1 MGEQERS
8 KRTKYKIMEAAA
20 QVFFEHGYDGAKIEQ
35 ILTAAGVTKGAL
47 YHHYK
52 SKQEIADAL
61 LQQHVGDIA
70 VEPQEVKLLELVVK
84 GQRLVEGLQRDAV
97 QRAAARLTLEEGS
110 NQLDRKQAMSLWTE
124 YVEALLVE
132 AGRRH
137 ELLPSVNNPERIRK
151 VAEMYVGAFAGIQLL
166 ADVSSE
172 GHDRAGLPHQ
182 LAVFFEHTLP
192 TVAAPHVLPRLRL
205 QIERLSRTGA

>member
-1 MGEQERS
+1 MREQERS
-8 KRTKYKIMEAAA
+8 KRTKSRIIEAAA
-20 QVFFEHGYDGAKIEQ
+20 QVFFEHGYDGATIDH

-47 YHHYK
+47 YHHYR

-70 VEPQEVKLLELVVK
+70 VEPQDIKLRELVLK
-84 GQRLVEGLQRDAV
+84 GQRLVAGLQSDPV

-110 NQLDRKQAMSLWTE
+110 NQLDRKQAMALWTE
-124 YVEALLVE
+124 YVEALLIE

-137 ELLPSVNNPERIRK
+137 ELLPAVNTPERLHQ

-172 GHDRAGLPHQ
+172 RHTRAGLQHQ

-192 TVAAPHVLPRLRL
+192 TIAAPHVLPRLRL
-205 QIERLSRTGA
+205 RAGE

>member
-1 MGEQERS
+1 MGEQERA
-8 KRTKYKIMEAAA
+8 KRTKYKIIEAAA

-47 YHHYK
+47 YHHYR

-70 VEPQEVKLLELVVK
+70 VEPQDVKLLELVVK

-110 NQLDRKQAMSLWTE
+110 NQLDRKQAMSLWAE

-137 ELLPSVNNPERIRK
+137 ELLASVNNPERIRK

-166 ADVSSE
+166 ADVTSE
-172 GHDRAGLPHQ
+172 GHNRAGLQHQ
-182 LAVFFEHTLP
+182 LTVFFEHTLP
-192 TVAAPHVLPRLRL
+192 TIAAPHVLPHLRR
-205 QIERLSRTGA
+205 QIGG